1 MNIIKVNEL
10 VNKVSVA
17 PCLKNKSDCG
27 FNDFLALG
35 ANEQHHI
42 LQKNSQNKREGLQTV
57 DEIVGGCGMQTQIIT
72 KIGMSKKYS

>member
-10 VNKVSVA
+10 VNKVSLA

-42 LQKNSQNKREGLQTV
+42 LQKNSQNKREGL
-57 DEIVGGCGMQTQIIT
+57 
-72 KIGMSKKYS
+72 